1 METVREFRDIFDKVQ
16 AGVRLTPEDGN
27 RLIRS
32 NNAVE
37 LGAMADL
44 VKQRLHGRKI
54 HFTHSINVNHSN
66 ICVLSCKFCAWAK
79 TKKDKEAYSLSVDEI
94 ERRVVHA
101 ARHRSE

>member
-16 AGVRLTPEDGN
+16 AGLRLTPEDGN

-32 NNAVE
+32 GNAVE
-37 LGAMADL
+37 LGAMADF
-44 VKQRLHGRKI
+44 VKRRLHGRRI

-79 TKKDKEAYSLSVDEI
+79 TKDEEGAYQLSIEEI
-94 ERRVVHA
+94 ERRVRVA
-101 ARHRSE
+101 AEHG